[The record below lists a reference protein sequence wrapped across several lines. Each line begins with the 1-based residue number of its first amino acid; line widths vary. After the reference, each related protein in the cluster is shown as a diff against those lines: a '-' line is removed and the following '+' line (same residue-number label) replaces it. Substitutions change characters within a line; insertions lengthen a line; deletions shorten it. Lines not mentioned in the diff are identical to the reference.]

1 MILICGK
8 ILAGMHFQVGSD
20 PDLQENPG
28 GDAFARGKMILIR
41 GNILAG
47 MHLRGESDPDMLK
60 YQLRDACGAA
70 KCIRKSRKSKS
81 EMYDRPKQPLQARAG
96 LSVGLSVC
104 RITKIPLAFPAAVL
118 YNNACVC

>member
-41 GNILAG
+41 GKILAG
-47 MHLRGESDPDMLK
+47 MHFQVRNDPDLRENSD
-60 YQLRDACGAA
+60 RDAFA
-70 KCIRKSRKSKS
+70 S
-81 EMYDRPKQPLQARAG
+81 EK
-96 LSVGLSVC
+96 
-104 RITKIPLAFPAAVL
+104 
-118 YNNACVC
+118 